1 MNLIM
6 VYSAI
11 TALGLL
17 FMVLKPSLLAG
28 EIGALAVGF
37 FTAGG
42 VWQVGLSVLTSYF
55 PRVTEKLLH
64 TIVLLQP

>member
-28 EIGALAVGF
+28 EIGSLAVGF
-37 FTAGG
+37 FTAGESG
-42 VWQVGLSVLTSYF
+42 KLHF
-55 PRVTEKLLH
+55 PF
-64 TIVLLQP
+64 